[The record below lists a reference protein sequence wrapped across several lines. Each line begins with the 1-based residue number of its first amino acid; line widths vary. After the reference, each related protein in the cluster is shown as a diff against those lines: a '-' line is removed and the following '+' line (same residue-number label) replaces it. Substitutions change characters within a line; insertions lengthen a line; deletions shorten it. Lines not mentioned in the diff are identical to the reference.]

1 MRRICV
7 YAAIFS
13 CVVSSPA
20 ITQERAE
27 SMSYSDAEIASAI
40 DMGVRGKVK
49 DLQHSCDAKIG
60 GFFRKLG
67 ESVSSGDNNL
77 RSFRITGQPPLARV
91 AHAADAA
98 KKQYR
103 PVPTAADEE
112 MRAIAQEDVFTV
124 WVIPDA
130 GGSMITA
137 SRLADIGV
145 EHVVIRPRG
154 DKEGR
159 KTVQPLSI
167 EFAGSDTAQNLFGG
181 SVELDG
187 FIATFASEDVRR
199 IAKEADVETL
209 VITTGGEFKCN
220 LDDKRILRGYGQ
232 KK

>member
-1 MRRICV
+1 MV
-7 YAAIFS
+7 
-13 CVVSSPA
+13 
-20 ITQERAE
+20 
-27 SMSYSDAEIASAI
+27 
-40 DMGVRGKVK
+40 
-49 DLQHSCDAKIG
+49 
-60 GFFRKLG
+60 
-67 ESVSSGDNNL
+67 
-77 RSFRITGQPPLARV
+77 
-91 AHAADAA
+91 
-98 KKQYR
+98 
-103 PVPTAADEE
+103 TAL
-112 MRAIAQEDVFTV
+112 
-124 WVIPDA
+124 
-130 GGSMITA
+130 
-137 SRLADIGV
+137 RLADIGV

-187 FIATFASEDVRR
+187 FIATFASEDVRQ